1 MVKISFLLIASFLGL
16 SRYIECEVF
25 LQREKANYILQR
37 QRRANYYEEYRK
49 GNLERECMEEHC
61 SFEEAREIFEN
72 NEKTSEFW
80 NVYVDGDQCASSPCL
95 NNGNCKDG
103 INLYSC
109 QCPEGFKGKNCELE
123 TITRCSVNNGKCHQ
137 FCKTNAKP
145 GLKCSCA
152 VGYILGPDRF
162 SCIPE
167 VPYPCGKVA
176 FYDRVR
182 SLDTSFKTTDILTD
196 NSDASNTSETNI
208 NATGISDAINIT
220 ETINNASNVN
230 ASIYANITPE
240 ASLHTR
246 IVGGTDCEK
255 GQCPWQV
262 LLVNGNG
269 VGFCGGS
276 ILNER
281 WVITAA
287 HCFVPPV
294 EFRVVVGEHNTA
306 IFEETEKYH
315 NVENLIKHH
324 KYDSNIDMFE
334 NDIALIKLSTPIIF
348 NTFVIPICLPE
359 KRFADDVLL
368 YQVYGTVSGWGRLL
382 FGGARSSVLQKV
394 EVPYV
399 ESSLCKASSN
409 IRISQNM
416 FCAGYEEGKKDSC
429 QGDSGGPHVTK
440 YRNTWFLSGI
450 VSWGFS
456 CADAGKYGFYTKVS
470 RYTNWIKKTT
480 GI

>member
-1 MVKISFLLIASFLGL
+1 MARISFLLIASFLGL

-37 QRRANYYEEYRK
+37 QRRANYYEELRA
-49 GNLERECMEEHC
+49 GNLERECREEQC
-61 SFEEAREIFEN
+61 SFEEAREVFEN
-72 NEKTSEFW
+72 KEKTNEFW
-80 NVYVDGDQCASSPCL
+80 TVYVDGDQCVSSPCL

-103 INLYSC
+103 INSYLCWC
-109 QCPEGFKGKNCELE
+109 QGGFKGRHCELD
-123 TITRCSVNNGKCHQ
+123 TITRCSVNNGKCQH

-152 VGYILGPDRF
+152 IGYTLGPDKF

-167 VPYPCGKVA
+167 GK
-176 FYDRVR
+176 
-182 SLDTSFKTTDILTD
+182 I
-196 NSDASNTSETNI
+196 
-208 NATGISDAINIT
+208 
-220 ETINNASNVN
+220 
-230 ASIYANITPE
+230 
-240 ASLHTR
+240 
-246 IVGGTDCEK
+246 
-255 GQCPWQV
+255 V

-306 IFEETEKYH
+306 IFEKTEKYH
-315 NVENLIKHH
+315 KVENLIKHH

-359 KRFADDVLL
+359 KRFADDVLVS
-368 YQVYGTVSGWGRLL
+368 QVYGTVSGWGRLL

-416 FCAGYEEGKKDSC
+416 FCAGYEEGEKDSC